1 MSRNPS
7 FFRQSAVLTKRYF
20 HIFLNNRRN
29 MMMGILIPFLTMLIV
44 AIVSCGDMYVDKTD
58 SKEYQEIN
66 DGYPVLSWETG
77 DKAEESKWN
86 GTMSTA
92 PKLYTTEIDG
102 EEYYVVNDIADL
114 VAVMA
119 QGGEWLEK
127 NYCLNK
133 DINLGNHEWTPI
145 GKDKDSPFQGKFEGN
160 GHIVRNLKITK
171 ENAHAGF
178 FGYVKNAKIRNLGID
193 GADICNADK
202 TAGSIVGTM
211 EHSVVKDCFTRNG
224 KITWEQGENDEE
236 ETPDNHVSAQLRAGG
251 IAGRMIKKSRIRTCY
266 YRGKIL
272 NASHQNIVDQNSDTN
287 IKYCYIVQKRKGEDW
302 VQLVGIDKLNQYET
316 VSEGKLKEFASTL
329 GKNGVGFRNDSALSE
344 TKSTQIGLFMIVC
357 VALFVGICN
366 SIQEIVKERSILKR
380 EYMSNLRLGSYV
392 ASKLIVQG
400 IICAVQSLII
410 TGIFYVAVSGR
421 VYPTT
426 GIVSGSSQV
435 DFYITVFLVTF
446 AADVTALFISSIVK
460 SSVMANTFIPIILIV
475 QIIYSGVLFEMGKAG
490 SVFASLMISKW
501 GVAALSAISHLNE
514 SRPELLINNPEYEK
528 SLGEDLLKFHTINQ
542 SSFENIMKIWGIL
555 ILFVVVFA
563 VGMRVAL
570 INIKKDKR

>member
-7 FFRQSAVLTKRYF
+7 FCRQSTVLTKRYF
-20 HIFLNNRRN
+20 HIFLNNKRN
-29 MMMGILIPFLTMLIV
+29 VIMGIFIPFLTMLIV
-44 AIVSCGDMYVDKTD
+44 AIVSCGDMYVDKD
-58 SKEYQEIN
+58 ENKEYQEIN

-86 GTMSTA
+86 GTMSTT
-92 PKLYTTEIDG
+92 PKFYTTKIDG

-114 VAVMA
+114 TAVMA
-119 QGGEWLEK
+119 QGGEWLK
-127 NYCLNK
+127 RNYCLNK
-133 DINLGNHEWTPI
+133 DINLDHHEWTPI

-193 GADICNADK
+193 G
-202 TAGSIVGTM
+202 GSINNATESVGGVVGTM
-211 EHSVVKDCFTRNG
+211 ERSNIKSCFVRNM
-224 KITWEQGENDEE
+224 KIKSNMQENQSKGEII
-236 ETPDNHVSAQLRAGG
+236 PGG
-251 IAGRMIKKSRIRTCY
+251 ICGEMQESSKIRICY
-266 YRGKIL
+266 FRGEISE
-272 NASHQNIVDQNSDTN
+272 NEIDGSSSYDSMVRN
-287 IKYCYIVQKRKGEDW
+287 CYIVAKNKKEKELLLQGTNNSETC
-302 VQLVGIDKLNQYET
+302 YEVT
-316 VSEGKLKEFASTL
+316 ETELKKSASVIGKK
-329 GKNGVGFRNDSALSE
+329 GVGFRNDSALSE

-366 SIQEIVKERSILKR
+366 SIQEIVKERNILKR
-380 EYMSNLRLGSYV
+380 EYMSSLRLGSYV

-400 IICAVQSLII
+400 VICAVQSLII
-410 TGIFYVAVSGR
+410 TGIFYIAVSGR

-426 GIVSGSSQV
+426 GIVSGSARL

-475 QIIYSGVLFEMGKAG
+475 QIIYSGVLFEMGKIG

-501 GVAALSAISHLNE
+501 GVAALSAISYLNE

-528 SLGEDLLKFHTINQ
+528 SLGEDLLTFETINQ

-555 ILFVVVFA
+555 ILFIVVFA
-563 VGMRVAL
+563 VGIRVAL
-570 INIKKDKR
+570 VRIKKDKR